1 MLYFVLVIGIAM
13 SRKLSLKT
21 IKIKGQIQVLLLLQ
35 NKDYMMTMINYYYEL
50 C

>member
-1 MLYFVLVIGIAM
+1 MYFVLVLGIAM

-21 IKIKGQIQVLLLLQ
+21 IKINGQIQVLLLLQ
-35 NKDYMMTMINYYYEL
+35 NKDFMMTMIIYCNEL